1 MRGIKVDI
9 PRTSMKRSHVLP
21 LPGGEGRV
29 RGKALSDSPSRPLS
43 FKSLLIPPKIAKNHL
58 DRLASFSPLT
68 LNSTIKPIYLFADSQ
83 LLFWKADGSLFLASV
98 RSQLEASSPTA
109 AYIGASNGD
118 NPVFYSIFTSAME
131 RVGIQNC
138 RLIRAGFPADDKK
151 FLDRAD
157 LILLAGGD
165 IKRGWEA
172 FEKSGI
178 KQCILQRYSEGA
190 VLLGISAGAVQLGL
204 LGWPG
209 DFAASSD
216 ELFETFKL
224 VPFVIG
230 VHEEKDGWK
239 NLRQILHLESGAA
252 KGLGIPAGGGLIYHR
267 NQTIEPIR
275 MPVILVSME
284 NGKVTENLLFPAA
297 TKVG

>member
-1 MRGIKVDI
+1 
-9 PRTSMKRSHVLP
+9 
-21 LPGGEGRV
+21 
-29 RGKALSDSPSRPLS
+29 
-43 FKSLLIPPKIAKNHL
+43 
-58 DRLASFSPLT
+58 

-98 RSQLEASSPTA
+98 RSRLEASSPTA

-118 NPVFYSIFTSAME
+118 NPDFYSIFTSAME
-131 RVGIQNC
+131 GVGIQNC
-138 RLIRAGFPADDKK
+138 RLIRAGFPADDKE

-165 IKRGWEA
+165 IKRGWEV
-172 FEKSGI
+172 FERVGM
-178 KQCILQRYSEGA
+178 KQSILQRYSEGA
-190 VLLGISAGAVQLGL
+190 LLLGISAGAVQLGL

-239 NLRQILHLESGAA
+239 NLRQILHLKNGAA
-252 KGLGIPAGGGLIYHR
+252 KGLGIRAGGGLIYHPD
-267 NQTIEPIR
+267 QTIEPIR

-284 NGKVTENLLFPAA
+284 NGKVAENLLFPAA
-297 TKVG
+297 TKVGS

>member
-1 MRGIKVDI
+1 V
-9 PRTSMKRSHVLP
+9 T
-21 LPGGEGRV
+21 
-29 RGKALSDSPSRPLS
+29 
-43 FKSLLIPPKIAKNHL
+43 
-58 DRLASFSPLT
+58 AS
-68 LNSTIKPIYLFADSQ
+68 IKPIYLFADSQ

-118 NPVFYSIFTSAME
+118 NPDFYSIFTSAME
-131 RVGIQNC
+131 GVGIQNC
-138 RLIRAGFPADDKK
+138 RLIGAGFPEEDKQ
-151 FLDRAD
+151 FLERAD

-172 FEKSGI
+172 FEKNGI
-178 KQCILQRYSEGA
+178 KQSILRRYSEGA

-216 ELFETFKL
+216 ELFDTFKL
-224 VPFVIG
+224 VPFLIG

-239 NLRQILHLESGAA
+239 NLRQILHLKNGAA
-252 KGLGIPAGGGLIYHR
+252 KGLGIRAGGGLMYHQD
-267 NQTIEPIR
+267 QTIEPIR

-284 NGKVTENLLFPAA
+284 NGKVTENLLFPAMPR
-297 TKVG
+297 GG

>member
-1 MRGIKVDI
+1 M
-9 PRTSMKRSHVLP
+9 T
-21 LPGGEGRV
+21 
-29 RGKALSDSPSRPLS
+29 
-43 FKSLLIPPKIAKNHL
+43 
-58 DRLASFSPLT
+58 AS
-68 LNSTIKPIYLFADSQ
+68 IKPIYLFADSQ

-98 RSQLEASSPTA
+98 RSQLESSSPTA
-109 AYIGASNGD
+109 AYIGASNAD
-118 NPVFYSIFTSAME
+118 NPDFYSIFTSAME
-131 RVGIQNC
+131 GVGIQNC

-178 KQCILQRYSEGA
+178 KQSILRRYFEGA

-204 LGWPG
+204 VGWPG

-224 VPFVIG
+224 VLFVIG

-239 NLRQILHLESGAA
+239 NLRQILHLENGAV
-252 KGLGIPAGGGLIYHR
+252 KGLGIPAGGGLIYHQD
-267 NQTIEPIR
+267 QTIEPIR

-284 NGKVTENLLFPAA
+284 NEKVTENLLFPAMPR
-297 TKVG
+297 GG